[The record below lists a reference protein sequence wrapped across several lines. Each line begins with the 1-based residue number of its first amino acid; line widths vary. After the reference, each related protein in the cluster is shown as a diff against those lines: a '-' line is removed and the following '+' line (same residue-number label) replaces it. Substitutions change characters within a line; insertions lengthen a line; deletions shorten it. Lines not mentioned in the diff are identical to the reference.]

1 MRRPGCDSAW
11 GLSAGQG
18 SVPVPIFRA
27 AHGAVQVSRVRFD
40 VVQVWSAPERAVVIL
55 YDNEER
61 CYCVAWDG
69 PLNAG
74 WREVPDVSGATEAWF
89 HAMEQVA

>member
-1 MRRPGCDSAW
+1 MSRR
-11 GLSAGQG
+11 L
-18 SVPVPIFRA
+18 
-27 AHGAVQVSRVRFD
+27 VRFD
-40 VVQVWSAPERAVVIL
+40 VVQVWSAKDRAVVML

-69 PLNAG
+69 PERAG
-74 WREVPDVSGATEAWF
+74 RLEVPDVKHATEAWF